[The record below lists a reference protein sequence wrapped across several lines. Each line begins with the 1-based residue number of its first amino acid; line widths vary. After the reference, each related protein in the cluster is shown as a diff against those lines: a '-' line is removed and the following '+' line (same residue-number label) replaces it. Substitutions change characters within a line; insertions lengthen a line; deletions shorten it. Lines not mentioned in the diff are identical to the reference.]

1 MPSFNVDKE
10 FPERW
15 LHGIDLEGKA
25 RTLTIKDV
33 YPEDVRDPQSGKTE
47 RALVI
52 SFVETPREYLCNIQ
66 NRRVLRTLWGK
77 MTGDWTGKRIVLEAV
92 PSQVGPT
99 GWRIVFT
106 GSPDIDKP
114 VTVQVG
120 GHEAKRVIKP
130 TKKAG
135 SATDAAPGMDA
146 AAFAAAKA
154 KPAADGPSDG
164 AIF

>member
-33 YPEDVRDPQSGKTE
+33 YSEEVRDPQSGKTE
-47 RALVI
+47 KALVI

-92 PSQVGPT
+92 ASQVGPT

-120 GHEAKRVIKP
+120 GPEGKRVIKP
-130 TKKAG
+130 AKKAA
-135 SATDAAPGMDA
+135 SAPADADEPPGMDA
-146 AAFAAAKA
+146 AAARKSWEHP
-154 KPAADGPSDG
+154 KPEQGTL
-164 AIF
+164 

>member
-15 LHGIDLEGKA
+15 LHGVDLEGKP

-52 SFVETPREYLCNIQ
+52 SFSETPREYLCNIQ

-77 MTGDWTGKRIVLEAV
+77 MTGDWIGKRIVLEAV

-106 GSPDIDKP
+106 GSPDIEAP

-120 GHEAKRVIKP
+120 GPEGKRVIRP
-130 TKKAG
+130 TKKADAA
-135 SATDAAPGMDA
+135 ATDDEAPGMDA
-146 AAFAAAKA
+146 GAARKTWEHPQ
-154 KPAADGPSDG
+154 PAQGTL
-164 AIF
+164 

>member
-1 MPSFNVDKE
+1 MPSFNVDQE

-15 LHGIDLEGKA
+15 LHGVDLEGKP

-33 YPEDVRDPQSGKTE
+33 YLEDVRDPQSGKTE

-52 SFVETPREYLCNIQ
+52 SFSETAREYLCNIQ

-77 MTGDWTGKRIVLEAV
+77 MTGDWAGKRIVLEAV

-114 VTVQVG
+114 VSVQVG
-120 GHEAKRVIKP
+120 GPEGQRVIKP
-130 TKKAG
+130 TKKTG
-135 SATDAAPGMDA
+135 AAVTEEPPGMDA
-146 AAFAAAKA
+146 DAAHKTWERPEAAQ
-154 KPAADGPSDG
+154 GTL
-164 AIF
+164 